1 MTVKPIKNIP
11 SVVQV
16 DQSTLRALE
25 DDNHNLKQLVDLLD
39 KKIDLL
45 DKKVDQ
51 IYGLVTAVTELSQQL
66 AKDAISN
73 SAYGKTH
80 GSRVI
85 KAANEGSSHD
95 G

>member
-25 DDNHNLKQLVDLLD
+25 DDNHNLKQLVDLLEQKIDLVD
-39 KKIDLL
+39 KKIDQ
-45 DKKVDQ
+45 V
-51 IYGLVTAVTELSQQL
+51 YGLVTAVTELSQQL
-66 AKDAISN
+66 AQKAI
-73 SAYGKTH
+73 AKEAG
-80 GSRVI
+80 
-85 KAANEGSSHD
+85 HD

>member
-11 SVVQV
+11 TVVSV

-51 IYGLVTAVTELSQQL
+51 IYGLVTAVTELSHQL
-66 AKDAISN
+66 AKDAIA
-73 SAYGKTH
+73 SAKGIDH
-80 GSRVI
+80 
-85 KAANEGSSHD
+85 E
-95 G
+95 

>member
-11 SVVQV
+11 TVVSV

-39 KKIDLL
+39 KKIDLI
-45 DKKVDQ
+45 DKKADQ

-66 AKDAISN
+66 AKDAI
-73 SAYGKTH
+73 AKG
-80 GSRVI
+80 
-85 KAANEGSSHD
+85 ASHD

>member
-45 DKKVDQ
+45 DKKIDQ
-51 IYGLVTAVTELSQQL
+51 IYGLVTAVTELSHQL
-66 AKDAISN
+66 AKDAIVN
-73 SAYGKTH
+73 AK
-80 GSRVI
+80 
-85 KAANEGSSHD
+85 GSSHD